1 MEILRLTPLPLS
13 HFCTISISSQ
23 REHLIPSYFIIVILP
38 LSNIVTLQMLSLSI
52 AIKHYMMESSYL
64 SIVHPV
70 NVAVMSHHTQDS
82 DAILIWLPLS
92 LPCSHSAD

>member
-1 MEILRLTPLPLS
+1 M
-13 HFCTISISSQ
+13 SSACLQ
-23 REHLIPSYFIIVILP
+23 DLEAHKIWEWIIKFTLFYFIIVILP